1 MMIPQAPLRST
12 MATVAAACVAGAVV
26 IAGLAYGFYDW
37 RLFVA
42 AAVAGVVIGVPAGI
56 WIAHRMRATP
66 PLPRPETAV
75 NDPDAAQREVAPHR
89 ARPYPPAPDQAITPA
104 TAS

>member
-12 MATVAAACVAGAVV
+12 MATIAAACVAGAVV
-26 IAGLAYGFYDW
+26 IVGLALGYIDW
-37 RLFVA
+37 RLFAA
-42 AAVAGVVIGVPAGI
+42 AAVIGVVVGVPVGI

-75 NDPDAAQREVAPHR
+75 SDPDAAQREVAPDYP
-89 ARPYPPAPDQAITPA
+89 RPYPPAPDQAIKPA